1 VSDETFDIELAG
13 RRWSIPHLPFRA
25 IKAIQPVLFD
35 VYTEAGGAS
44 ITNESVARLS
54 ERQLER
60 LVARFNQIEG

>member
-1 VSDETFDIELAG
+1 MSDETFAIELAG
-13 RRWSIPHLPFRA
+13 RRWSVPHLPFRA

-35 VYTEAGGAS
+35 VYTEAGGPS
-44 ITNESVARLS
+44 ISTGSVARLS